1 MMFWIS
7 DNSGDILCKVFDI
20 QNTPFSIILKRGKN
34 IPLNFLG
41 NLFLNDWNNK
51 NNLEFNLIDIMT

>member
-1 MMFWIS
+1 MFWIS

-20 QNTPFSIILKRGKN
+20 QKTPFLKVLKRGKN
-34 IPLNFLG
+34 VSFNFLG